1 MWYLPSISPWPS
13 LAQMFSEVLGDWIAF
28 LLPKKG
34 IGLTLVWFWKEKA
47 VPHFWIKVQTKRWFR
62 WVWFLIHI
70 YCHLPWWEPP
80 PLPLPV
86 MRCLF
91 GLFGPS
97 AIFREW
103 NALSDTHACWVE
115 WCLPSQHHVRYG
127 LLCFHIQI
135 PSILMYSNYT
145 ISSFC
150 LQHHTS
156 YFPPSSTFCHLQRG
170 LGTE

>member
-1 MWYLPSISPWPS
+1 MWHLPSISPWPR
-13 LAQMFSEVLGDWIAF
+13 LAQMFSKVLGTE
-28 LLPKKG
+28 LLFSTQKKE
-34 IGLTLVWFWKEKA
+34 LAWLWFSSEKRNA
-47 VPHFWIKVQTKRWFR
+47 ILHFWIKVQTKRWFI

-80 PLPLPV
+80 SLPLPV

-97 AIFREW
+97 AIFRDW
-103 NALSDTHACWVE
+103 DALSDTHTCWVE
-115 WCLPSQHHVRYG
+115 WCLPSQHHVRHG

-156 YFPPSSTFCHLQRG
+156 YFPPSSTSCHLQRG
-170 LGTE
+170 LGT